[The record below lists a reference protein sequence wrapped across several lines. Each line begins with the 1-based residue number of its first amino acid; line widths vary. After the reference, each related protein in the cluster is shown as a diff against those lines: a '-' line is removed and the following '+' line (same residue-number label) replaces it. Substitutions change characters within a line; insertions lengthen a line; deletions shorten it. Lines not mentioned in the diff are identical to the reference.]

1 MLPWGSEKQKT
12 LPKLKEII
20 YSFLGLFLDC
30 PTVAINRMHVAIK
43 MMALDQ
49 KYLQSFFCE
58 HPMSA
63 LSSALTLLLATLF
76 RTELLAQSLIHSF
89 VKL

>member
-1 MLPWGSEKQKT
+1 MPPLGSEKQKAF
-12 LPKLKEII
+12 PKLKDII

-30 PTVAINRMHVAIK
+30 PTLAINRMHVAIK
-43 MMALDQ
+43 MTAVDQ
-49 KYLQSFFCE
+49 KYLQRFFCE
-58 HPMSA
+58 HPISA

-89 VKL
+89 VEL

>member
-1 MLPWGSEKQKT
+1 MPPWGSQKQKAF
-12 LPKLKEII
+12 PKLKDII

-30 PTVAINRMHVAIK
+30 PTLAINTMHVVIK
-43 MMALDQ
+43 MMAVDQ

-63 LSSALTLLLATLF
+63 LSSALTLLLATLL

>member
-1 MLPWGSEKQKT
+1 MPPWGSEKQKAF
-12 LPKLKEII
+12 PKLKDII
-20 YSFLGLFLDC
+20 YSSLGLFLDC
-30 PTVAINRMHVAIK
+30 PTLAINTMHVVIK
-43 MMALDQ
+43 MMAVDQ

-63 LSSALTLLLATLF
+63 LSSALTLLLATLL